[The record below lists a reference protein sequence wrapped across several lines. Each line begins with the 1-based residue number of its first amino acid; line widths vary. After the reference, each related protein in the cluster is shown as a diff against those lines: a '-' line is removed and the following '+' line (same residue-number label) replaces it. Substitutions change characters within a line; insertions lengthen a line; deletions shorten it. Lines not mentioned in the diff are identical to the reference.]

1 MSAQHYFCLN
11 FRQFDLRQPHS
22 CSQSNRCSNIIVNLN
37 SQVAT
42 ASEAKCIAINPLR
55 PEQIAVGSSDP
66 FARLYDTRML
76 KLHSIHDSRGKCNGS
91 TIDETSPP
99 QGCVCYFA
107 PGHIPQ
113 RYGRDHPQK
122 YRHYVVT
129 YLSFSPDGQEILANL
144 GGEHAYIFDI
154 MNPREAFRYS
164 AKHMAHSTCNAD
176 VRSATAASCYDSHL
190 NAAKDTQSL
199 SERALTWKAMGNDN
213 FSKHNYFQAVI
224 CYNHSIELAPRT
236 AVLYANRA
244 AAFLKRGWYAVYI
257 CLPLF
262 TNVWYLHAFYLMP
275 FHVFIYQPFS
285 QGETSFLPIFC
296 FVFVLYCIVLYFIL
310 SCCLQLHR
318 SVLHYVAWCCAIL
331 MDVAFYCIALYY
343 IDGCCI
349 LLYPVVLY

>member
-275 FHVFIYQPFS
+275 FHVFIY
-285 QGETSFLPIFC
+285 
-296 FVFVLYCIVLYFIL
+296 
-310 SCCLQLHR
+310 
-318 SVLHYVAWCCAIL
+318 
-331 MDVAFYCIALYY
+331 
-343 IDGCCI
+343 
-349 LLYPVVLY
+349 